1 MSKKKC
7 ETRMGVFCAHSA
19 HGIITILH
27 NTIGKAGKQIILEE
41 VLWMKSTLELG
52 AEKKKYF
59 LPTVEVFVFD
69 SNILLSLST
78 EEKNDN
84 EFDAGGMGNF

>member
-1 MSKKKC
+1 
-7 ETRMGVFCAHSA
+7 
-19 HGIITILH
+19 
-27 NTIGKAGKQIILEE
+27 
-41 VLWMKSTLELG
+41 MKSTLELG

-59 LPTVEVFVFD
+59 VPTVEVFVFD

-84 EFDAGGMGNF
+84 EFDAGEMGNF